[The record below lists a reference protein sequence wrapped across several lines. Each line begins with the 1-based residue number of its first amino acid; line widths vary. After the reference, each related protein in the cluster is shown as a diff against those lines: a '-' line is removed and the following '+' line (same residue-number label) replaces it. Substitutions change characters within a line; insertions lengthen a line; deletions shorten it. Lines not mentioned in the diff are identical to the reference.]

1 MIFFDGSS
9 ATRLK
14 SARADKDGDTTDLI
28 VSVARPPVF
37 PVAFQGK
44 AQSQSFEKFARDQA
58 QAAWQGAGHALTDA
72 TQAYSKATA
81 PVASFIE
88 NHKTAFDGVSTGVD
102 ALGVMSGVLAVAAI
116 PAEGVAFAAALGIVA
131 GLASVALLVEDGQM
145 LYFEL
150 TGDEMRKKQLANSW
164 TYQLIES
171 VAPWLALPDLAVSGL
186 KTVRETGRTAL
197 KVTALA
203 DRAEAATQRL
213 ATQREA
219 IDAYQEAH
227 ANKLGQ
233 PNIQTKTQRMRAK
246 ANRLTGDM
254 QRAQTKLDKTSRKLR
269 QLRTIGLPAYA
280 GSAYGLGVYSVDPPD
295 LGKAWQS
302 VSQALQGGTH
312 SPAPTIDPHHPA
324 HQLMPT
330 QAAPHLPGDVRPIVQ
345 FQVGVRP
352 NTEASQ

>member
-1 MIFFDGSS
+1 M
-9 ATRLK
+9 
-14 SARADKDGDTTDLI
+14 
-28 VSVARPPVF
+28 
-37 PVAFQGK
+37 
-44 AQSQSFEKFARDQA
+44 
-58 QAAWQGAGHALTDA
+58 
-72 TQAYSKATA
+72 
-81 PVASFIE
+81 
-88 NHKTAFDGVSTGVD
+88 
-102 ALGVMSGVLAVAAI
+102 GVMSGVLAVAAI

-269 QLRTIGLPAYA
+269 QL
-280 GSAYGLGVYSVDPPD
+280 
-295 LGKAWQS
+295 
-302 VSQALQGGTH
+302 
-312 SPAPTIDPHHPA
+312 
-324 HQLMPT
+324 
-330 QAAPHLPGDVRPIVQ
+330 
-345 FQVGVRP
+345 
-352 NTEASQ
+352 